1 MPPSPALR
9 YSPGREPRAENHRR
23 GHSLEGGLLFKE
35 KDDDLALF
43 NEMQSRE
50 RENFLLQSSD
60 DFEDTFCNFL
70 HQPLYCNPSI
80 LATKLRHF
88 SDFKLGISI
97 PVRGESSELLHADG
111 EKNDYD
117 WLLTPPETPLFPSL
131 DDEPPAIN
139 IPSRGRPRSQP
150 ITISRSSTME
160 NSYRSSRGSASP
172 NRLSPSPRSCNSS
185 IQSRGRP
192 SSASHSSPTPS
203 QRPASPSR
211 RPSPS
216 PQERDRTSSHSRGS
230 VASSGDDDLD
240 SVQSIHVG
248 SLDRL
253 ASKTTD
259 TFSNNRAVAFSK
271 KSTRIISPSSAPK
284 RSFGS
289 ALRQMDH
296 RKSPQNMFRPL
307 LSSVPSSTFYVAK
320 ANSAHRPLMSRNS
333 SVAISSNA
341 SSDQGTSAAPDTDG
355 NDHRLEYMVIESGK
369 TRYSDAQEEV
379 FAFDKKPAAEC
390 EPNDSEDFSHQQI
403 DMEISSASD
412 TLCVKAD
419 FSEVDSSKTQKF
431 VLNVVAESRVIQ
443 EGDDVKHGQATCHE
457 QSHTYFQESSQ
468 ARSPVEGDEQRIA
481 SQHAAGQPAG
491 SYMLPDND
499 SEAQQLLRSSDYQSL
514 KVDVSE
520 GAGISVLLKSLRSSF
535 GHASTSASSSIDF
548 SSGRQV
554 ETRVQRQLSG
564 RKSDMENYRYDTKN
578 RPQSAGSSLSGT
590 SNHTHALG
598 LATSTHEE
606 KSEASVGDMKH
617 DGIEGAT
624 LTSHGIVV
632 SSEKKE
638 MGVSNVSFTG
648 AVVPEEGCTSGLS
661 CQTVGIQLEE
671 NPVASIP
678 TYEDCH
684 LHGNKDDL
692 LNNTISIS
700 DVEAS
705 IITPD
710 PPVEMEHTML
720 NSSVDGRIDIGVTA
734 HSSLVSISEIETENF
749 CQSSLGSENDDVSTN
764 SKSSINEFQDVS
776 IPTSSGKE
784 MSASVLE
791 QSNSDHSHGI
801 LEDST
806 VKVQRGSMARSLTL
820 EEATDTT
827 LFCSS
832 IVHDL
837 AYRAATIA
845 IEKEDSVCLEGSWP
859 TVTVLGKSTADR
871 KDSRSRTTG
880 KRTSKS
886 LKVRRKRMELDVKS
900 PSTKTENDENAN
912 ESMVDIS
919 EEHWRFVLVLLQLP
933 HSCYFS
939 KSASFS
945 KIHRPSL
952 NFESTE
958 NDTRPQISAGAN
970 STDHVSQGNKPNSF
984 KKHPNLIGANA
995 PLPPA
1000 KLRKYSVS
1008 EGNFVKLNMNRNK
1021 RKFLNRKATSKNGYG
1036 SSGFKSYRRSKRKQK
1051 AERKSVCDANLEDGL
1066 ISEIMEQKPKRGKGS
1081 EVIEEAVFAVQN
1093 EASDE
1098 NLVKLLNVMYGY
1110 DSFRDGQ
1117 LEAIKMVLDGKSTM
1131 LVLPTGAGKSL
1142 CYQIPAML
1150 LPGIT
1155 LVVSPL
1161 VALMIDQLKQL
1172 PPELQGGLLSSSQ
1185 TSQEAAET
1193 LRLVKEAAIKVLF
1206 VSPERFLN
1214 AEFLP
1219 NFSAISISLLVVDE
1233 AHCIL
1238 NAMTATATNTTLN
1251 AVMSALEI
1259 SSANLIQKPHMRDN
1273 LQLSVSLSGNRMK
1286 DLLSL
1291 MKSSPFMEVQSIII
1305 YCKFQSESDIVS
1317 RYLCDNNISS
1327 KSYHSAIPSKDRS
1340 QIQELFCSNKIRV
1353 VVATVAFG
1361 MGLDKR
1367 DVGAVIHYSLPE
1379 SLEEYVQEIGRAG
1392 RDGRLSYCHLF
1403 FDDTTYCKLRS
1414 LLHSEG
1420 VDEYAVSKFLSY
1432 VFSNG
1437 KQGKICSIIRES
1449 ASREFD
1455 MKEEVML
1462 TLLTQ
1467 LELGEVQYLH
1477 LLPELNVTCTLNFY
1491 KTTPVLLAD
1500 KDIVVSA
1507 ILKKSETK
1515 QGQHVFDVPTVANSI
1530 GFTTIDLSNHLQSL
1544 KLKGEITYEVN
1555 NPAYCYSIVKVP
1567 EDFCFLSA
1575 HLTRWLS
1582 EVERLKV
1589 QKLDAMFNAAVSAVN
1604 ECEKM
1609 QGCNDS
1615 QHTPCLQRKILD
1627 YFREDGQ
1634 YDISNQMRQSR
1645 LAKFLAFNRI
1655 S

>member
-50 RENFLLQSSD
+50 REKFLLQSSD
-60 DFEDTFCNFL
+60 DFEDTF
-70 HQPLYCNPSI
+70 S
-80 LATKLRHF
+80 TKLRHF

-216 PQERDRTSSHSRGS
+216 PSKATTPGPRSSTPTPRRTSTGSRGRGVSPVRTSRGNSTSPKIRAWQSNIPGFPSEAPPNLRTSLADRPASYVRGSSPASRNGRDLSSKFHRQSMSPTASRSVCSSHSQERDRTSSHSRCS

-240 SVQSIHVG
+240 SVQSIHAG

-333 SVAISSNA
+333 SVAISNNA
-341 SSDQGTSAAPDTDG
+341 SSDQGTSAAPDTDE

-379 FAFDKKPAAEC
+379 FAFDKVDTLNKDVRHDADDGSHFRVGDFDRNPAAEC

-419 FSEVDSSKTQKF
+419 FSEVDSSKNTKVCFKCGCRYVAIEMLEKDINLCPDCCRQNNLVAATCLETAIVASKNSPVSSMNISEHKPFDELDTQ
-431 VLNVVAESRVIQ
+431 VAIPKSQSQVFDEVESRVIQ

-520 GAGISVLLKSLRSSF
+520 GAGISVLLKRSSSIKGPVVQARTFIASTITYDDFSYTRDGANSLRSSF

-648 AVVPEEGCTSGLS
+648 AVVPEEGCTSGFS

-912 ESMVDIS
+912 ESMV
-919 EEHWRFVLVLLQLP
+919 
-933 HSCYFS
+933 
-939 KSASFS
+939 
-945 KIHRPSL
+945 
-952 NFESTE
+952 
-958 NDTRPQISAGAN
+958 
-970 STDHVSQGNKPNSF
+970 
-984 KKHPNLIGANA
+984 
-995 PLPPA
+995 
-1000 KLRKYSVS
+1000 
-1008 EGNFVKLNMNRNK
+1008 RN
-1021 RKFLNRKATSKNGYG
+1021 
-1036 SSGFKSYRRSKRKQK
+1036 
-1051 AERKSVCDANLEDGL
+1051 
-1066 ISEIMEQKPKRGKGS
+1066 
-1081 EVIEEAVFAVQN
+1081 
-1093 EASDE
+1093 
-1098 NLVKLLNVMYGY
+1098 
-1110 DSFRDGQ
+1110 
-1117 LEAIKMVLDGKSTM
+1117 
-1131 LVLPTGAGKSL
+1131 
-1142 CYQIPAML
+1142 
-1150 LPGIT
+1150 
-1155 LVVSPL
+1155 
-1161 VALMIDQLKQL
+1161 
-1172 PPELQGGLLSSSQ
+1172 
-1185 TSQEAAET
+1185 
-1193 LRLVKEAAIKVLF
+1193 
-1206 VSPERFLN
+1206 
-1214 AEFLP
+1214 
-1219 NFSAISISLLVVDE
+1219 
-1233 AHCIL
+1233 
-1238 NAMTATATNTTLN
+1238 
-1251 AVMSALEI
+1251 
-1259 SSANLIQKPHMRDN
+1259 
-1273 LQLSVSLSGNRMK
+1273 
-1286 DLLSL
+1286 
-1291 MKSSPFMEVQSIII
+1291 
-1305 YCKFQSESDIVS
+1305 
-1317 RYLCDNNISS
+1317 
-1327 KSYHSAIPSKDRS
+1327 
-1340 QIQELFCSNKIRV
+1340 
-1353 VVATVAFG
+1353 
-1361 MGLDKR
+1361 
-1367 DVGAVIHYSLPE
+1367 VG
-1379 SLEEYVQEIGRAG
+1379 
-1392 RDGRLSYCHLF
+1392 
-1403 FDDTTYCKLRS
+1403 
-1414 LLHSEG
+1414 
-1420 VDEYAVSKFLSY
+1420 
-1432 VFSNG
+1432 
-1437 KQGKICSIIRES
+1437 
-1449 ASREFD
+1449 
-1455 MKEEVML
+1455 
-1462 TLLTQ
+1462 
-1467 LELGEVQYLH
+1467 
-1477 LLPELNVTCTLNFY
+1477 
-1491 KTTPVLLAD
+1491 
-1500 KDIVVSA
+1500 
-1507 ILKKSETK
+1507 
-1515 QGQHVFDVPTVANSI
+1515 
-1530 GFTTIDLSNHLQSL
+1530 LSNNTDSIKPP
-1544 KLKGEITYEVN
+1544 KLESK
-1555 NPAYCYSIVKVP
+1555 
-1567 EDFCFLSA
+1567 
-1575 HLTRWLS
+1575 
-1582 EVERLKV
+1582 
-1589 QKLDAMFNAAVSAVN
+1589 
-1604 ECEKM
+1604 
-1609 QGCNDS
+1609 CNC
-1615 QHTPCLQRKILD
+1615 TI
-1627 YFREDGQ
+1627 
-1634 YDISNQMRQSR
+1634 M
-1645 LAKFLAFNRI
+1645 
-1655 S
+1655 